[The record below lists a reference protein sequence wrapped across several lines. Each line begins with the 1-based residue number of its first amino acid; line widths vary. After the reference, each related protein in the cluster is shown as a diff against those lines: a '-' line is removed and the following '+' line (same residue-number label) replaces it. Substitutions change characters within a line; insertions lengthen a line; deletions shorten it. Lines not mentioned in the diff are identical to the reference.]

1 MHHPGG
7 AGLPV
12 QLEWSAGTLSC
23 YQQVLRHYQNKQTTE
38 RRDNL
43 LFFVAI
49 SVLHSREDR
58 RVTQR
63 QGNNK
68 ECLGLKKASE
78 VCGSKFLFNYD
89 RMGEFQK

>member
-23 YQQVLRHYQNKQTTE
+23 YQWLLRHYQKKQTTE
-38 RRDNL
+38 MRDSL
-43 LFFVAI
+43 LFFVI

-78 VCGSKFLFNYD
+78 VCDSEFLFNYD

>member
-1 MHHPGG
+1 M
-7 AGLPV
+7 
-12 QLEWSAGTLSC
+12 
-23 YQQVLRHYQNKQTTE
+23 
-38 RRDNL
+38 RDSL
-43 LFFVAI
+43 LFFVI

-78 VCGSKFLFNYD
+78 VCDSEFLFNYD